1 MAWDVERTK
10 RLLLDAAV
18 AEFSAYGLA
27 GARVDRIATA
37 AGVNKERI
45 YKYFG
50 TKDQLFE
57 TVIDR
62 EIGDLDDVVHL
73 EGEGVAAV
81 VDYAERFFDHV
92 CDTPTLARL
101 LLWEG
106 LELGVPVAEP
116 IRRKG
121 MHRKVT
127 DIHRAVPELSESAA
141 REVLLTILSLCYSWQ
156 VLPTLDR
163 LAAGDSTPGGTRRA
177 QRRAA
182 VGRTVAAAVDAEQ
195 AAEHADR
202 IEVRPRAGRRG
213 VAGSG

>member
-1 MAWDVERTK
+1 MAWDIERTK

-27 GARVDRIATA
+27 GARVDRIAAA

-73 EGEGVAAV
+73 EGDGVAAV
-81 VDYAERFFDHV
+81 ADYAERFFDHV
-92 CDTPTLARL
+92 GGIPTLARL
-101 LLWEG
+101 LHWEG

-116 IRRKG
+116 ARRESI
-121 MHRKVT
+121 HRKVS
-127 DIHRAVPELSESAA
+127 DIRRAVPGLSESAA

-163 LAAGDSTPGGTRRA
+163 LAIGDAVPVGTRRA
-177 QRRAA
+177 ERRAA
-182 VGRTVAAAVDAEQ
+182 IGRLITAAVAAEQ
-195 AAEHADR
+195 AAGDTE
-202 IEVRPRAGRRG
+202 
-213 VAGSG
+213 

>member
-1 MAWDVERTK
+1 MAWDIERTK

-27 GARVDRIATA
+27 GARVDRIAVA

-62 EIGDLDDVVHL
+62 EIGDLDDVVRL
-73 EGEGVAAV
+73 KGEGVAAV

-92 CDTPTLARL
+92 CGSPTLARL
-101 LLWEG
+101 LFWEG

-116 IRRKG
+116 VRRKG
-121 MHRKVT
+121 IDRKAA
-127 DIHRAVPELSESAA
+127 DIHRAVPGLSESAA
-141 REVLLTILSLCYSWQ
+141 REILLTILSLCYSWP

-163 LAAGDSTPGGTRRA
+163 LATGDVTPDAPRRA
-177 QRRAA
+177 ERRAA
-182 VGRTVAAAVDAEQ
+182 LGRTVAAAVTAEQ
-195 AAEHADR
+195 AAT
-202 IEVRPRAGRRG
+202 G
-213 VAGSG
+213 